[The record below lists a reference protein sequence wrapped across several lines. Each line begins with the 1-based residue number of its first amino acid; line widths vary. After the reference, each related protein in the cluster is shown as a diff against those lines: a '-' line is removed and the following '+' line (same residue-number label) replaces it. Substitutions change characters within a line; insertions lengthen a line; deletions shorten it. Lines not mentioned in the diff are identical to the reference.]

1 MSQKPSTEVD
11 PREPQTIAPVT
22 DEAAPDPRSFPPPW
36 NYLIP
41 LSTRFAIWTVFFGI
55 LYLLRHFLPLV
66 FLTFV
71 FAYIAEHGVQGLEH
85 RIRSRAARTA
95 TVFLTLIAGLVLI
108 GTFLGPNFKTQALT
122 FAEDIPAKLHQVD
135 EFLIQ
140 QRSKFPALQD
150 FIDEDPKFG
159 RMLLKEIGLLSGR
172 AGSTAAASTDPDSSG
187 TDHKQGGS
195 STEGNQNGPT
205 NESDQHAA
213 LKVALTIFKS
223 AATVTTIFLL
233 SILFAFLI
241 VKDLPRISTGIQS
254 LQKTK
259 IKLFYDEVASTV
271 FRFGQVL
278 GRFLEAQA
286 VIAVLNTALTAIGM
300 LVLGIPNVAFL
311 SSVVFIC
318 SFVPVAGV
326 FISTLPI
333 CLEALTS
340 NGFGAVIGVAVMVT
354 IVHMLEAYVFNP
366 MIMGHHLKLNPV
378 LVLVVLVI
386 GHELFGIWGLLLG
399 VPAVTYVLSYAIK
412 VETPRVRLRR
422 RSTPNS

>member
-1 MSQKPSTEVD
+1 MNPEEPTEVV
-11 PREPQTIAPVT
+11 PAESRTIAAVPEQV
-22 DEAAPDPRSFPPPW
+22 APDPRSFPPPW

-41 LSTRFAIWTVFFGI
+41 LFTRFAIWIVFLGI

-85 RIRSRAARTA
+85 RIKSRAARTA
-95 TVFLTLIAGLVLI
+95 AVFLTLIAGLVLV
-108 GTFLGPNFKTQALT
+108 GAFLGPNLKVQALT
-122 FAEDIPAKLHQVD
+122 FADQVPAKLHQVD
-135 EFLIQ
+135 DFLKQ
-140 QRSKFPALQD
+140 QRKTHPWLED
-150 FIDEDPKFG
+150 FIDEDPQIGK
-159 RMLLKEIGLLSGR
+159 MLLTEVGILSGN
-172 AGSTAAASTDPDSSG
+172 P
-187 TDHKQGGS
+187 GS
-195 STEGNQNGPT
+195 STPATKGPT
-205 NESDQHAA
+205 TSESGTKDSHTKKGQAGASIDADQHTVLQAIIT
-213 LKVALTIFKS
+213 VFKS
-223 AATVTTIFLL
+223 AAAITTIFLL

-241 VKDLPRISTGIQS
+241 VKDLPRISAGIRS
-254 LQKTK
+254 LQDTK
-259 IKLFYDEVASTV
+259 LKLFYDEVASTI

-300 LVLGIPNVAFL
+300 LILGIPNIAFFSAIVFLL
-311 SSVVFIC
+311 SFI
-318 SFVPVAGV
+318 PVAGV

-340 NGFGAVIGVAVMVT
+340 NGFGAVVGVVAMVT
-354 IVHMLEAYVFNP
+354 IVHLLEAYVFNP
-366 MIMGHHLKLNPV
+366 LIMGHHLKLNPV

-422 RSTPNS
+422 RAQPPS